1 MLTCNEIGLHTTL
14 GLGMEYAFTD
24 VDGQDGILLSGRC
37 TYDDGPRFH
46 AMLKDWDFDA
56 RSVVPVDLR
65 FVTFIDSAA
74 IGMLFILANRCRDV
88 GGHIVAVGA
97 APHIV
102 KALRRAALDPY
113 IEFR

>member
-1 MLTCNEIGLHTTL
+1 
-14 GLGMEYAFTD
+14 MEYAFTP

-37 TYDDGPRFH
+37 TYEDAARFN
-46 AMLKDWDFDA
+46 ALLTEWDFA
-56 RSVVPVDLR
+56 TTPTVPLDLR

-74 IGMLFILANRCRDV
+74 IGMLFILANRCREAN
-88 GGHIVAVGA
+88 GHIIASGA
-97 APHIV
+97 SSHIV